1 MNYYRFSQS
10 CHYPFNWPR
19 EKEKAPGGGG
29 KGDSCIR
36 SNDIHKDR
44 ALYSASYHKVKKIQE
59 AITFGGLQIPKLAP
73 SIKGNDSS
81 KNC

>member
-1 MNYYRFSQS
+1 MRN
-10 CHYPFNWPR
+10 
-19 EKEKAPGGGG
+19 
-29 KGDSCIR
+29 
-36 SNDIHKDR
+36 NDRRKDR
-44 ALYSASYHKVKKIQE
+44 ALYSASYHKVMKIQE